1 MWFGTQ
7 DYYSKIAKELYVLRS
22 YLPVTSTHI
31 SAHILQ
37 IYQTQADLPYL
48 TAALKIDNNIYP

>member
-1 MWFGTQ
+1 M
-7 DYYSKIAKELYVLRS
+7 SVRS
-22 YLPVTSTHI
+22 YLPVISSHI

>member
-1 MWFGTQ
+1 M
-7 DYYSKIAKELYVLRS
+7 SVRS
-22 YLPVTSTHI
+22 YLPVISSHI

-48 TAALKIDNNIYP
+48 TAALKMGNNIYP